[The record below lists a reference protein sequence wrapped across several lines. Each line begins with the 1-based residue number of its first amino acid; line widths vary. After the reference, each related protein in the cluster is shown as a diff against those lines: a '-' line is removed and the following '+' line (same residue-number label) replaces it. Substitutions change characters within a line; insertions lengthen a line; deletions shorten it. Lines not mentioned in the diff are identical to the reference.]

1 MSNALRAGTAYFL
14 AVFAIGFVLGAIRVT
29 LVIPRIGALAAVCIE
44 APVMLA
50 LAWPVC
56 DAAVRRFAVPPA
68 VSARLAMGGFAFAL
82 LMIAELALAVLLFG
96 RSPAQHWGSYRGLA
110 EQVGLAGQV
119 AFALF
124 PLWIARRRA

>member
-1 MSNALRAGTAYFL
+1 MSNALRAGVVYFL

-29 LVIPRIGALAAVCIE
+29 FVIPRIGALAAVCIE
-44 APVMLA
+44 VPVMLA
-50 LAWPVC
+50 LAWLVC
-56 DAAVRRFAVPPA
+56 AAIVRRFAVPPTVA
-68 VSARLAMGGFAFAL
+68 ARLAMGGIAFAL
-82 LMIAELALAVLLFG
+82 LMLAELALAVLLFG
-96 RSPAQHWGSYRGLA
+96 RTPAQHWGRYHGLA